1 MFILK
6 QVVVEK
12 NVKQTIMMTEKA
24 GEAEI
29 YTKFHDLLIKT
40 GSVAWSNL
48 IFLLCAEA
56 GNYIIV
62 IMFNSSNEFCLW
74 RIFFKGIEI

>member
-12 NVKQTIMMTEKA
+12 NVKQTIMITEKA

-48 IFLLCAEA
+48 IFF
-56 GNYIIV
+56 
-62 IMFNSSNEFCLW
+62 IMRWSRKLHKCHNV
-74 RIFFKGIEI
+74 